1 MSKWGDGEKFKK
13 VSGNQKNIGGM
24 IMRKMTRYGLVLF
37 CVLAVLIGLSAG
49 LQGQEVAAAEK
60 FKVGFIYV
68 GPPGDAGW
76 TYAHDQGRKYLE
88 KHLPNV
94 QTMYVE
100 SVPEG
105 ADAERVLT
113 DLAEKG
119 CKVIFGTSFGYMDSM
134 VKVAARYPN
143 VVFMHCSGYKTAK
156 NLGTY
161 MDRDYEGRYLGGIAA
176 AKYMKGDLVGYVAA
190 FPIPEVIRCINAFT
204 LGAQS
209 VNPKIRVKVVWTN
222 TWYDPAAEKAAAISL
237 INAGAGLITM
247 NQDTPAAM
255 QAAEEKGLYGVANDS
270 DMRAMA
276 PKAVLTGQIAVWGP
290 YYVKVVKA
298 VMNKTWK
305 SSQYWG
311 GLKDGIV
318 DISPYGSMVTV
329 DVKKLVEQKRKVLL
343 KDDWAVFAGPL
354 KDQSGTI
361 RVKAG
366 QKMTDAEMLS
376 FDWFVQGIEGTIP
389 K

>member
-1 MSKWGDGEKFKK
+1 
-13 VSGNQKNIGGM
+13 
-24 IMRKMTRYGLVLF
+24 MRKMTRYGLVLCGVLLALVCFNAAF
-37 CVLAVLIGLSAG
+37 CGPNA
-49 LQGQEVAAAEK
+49 AAAEK
-60 FKVGFIYV
+60 FKVGFIYN

-88 KHLPNV
+88 KKLPGV
-94 QTMYVE
+94 QTLYVE

-105 ADAERVLT
+105 ADAERVLS

-119 CKVIFGTSFGYMDSM
+119 CKVIFGTSFGFMDPM
-134 VKVAARYPN
+134 VKVASRYPN

-161 MDRDYEGRYLGGIAA
+161 MDRDYEGRYLGGVTA
-176 AKYMKGDLVGYVAA
+176 AKYVKGDTVGYVAA
-190 FPIPEVIRCINAFT
+190 YPIPEVIRCINAFT

-209 VNPKIRVKVVWTN
+209 VNPKIKVKVVWSN
-222 TWYDPAAEKAAAISL
+222 TWYDPATEKAAALSL

-247 NQDTPAAM
+247 NQDTPAAI
-255 QAAEEKGLYGVANDS
+255 QAAEEKGLYAVGNCS

-276 PKAVLTGQIAVWGP
+276 PKSFLTGQIAIWGP

-298 VMNKTWK
+298 VINKTWK
-305 SSQYWG
+305 SEQYWG
-311 GLKDGIV
+311 GLKDGLV
-318 DISPYGSMVTV
+318 DISPYGSMVTA
-329 DVKKLVEQKRKVLL
+329 DVKKLVAQKRKIIA
-343 KDDWAVFAGPL
+343 KDDWAVFAGPI
-354 KDQSGTI
+354 KDQNGVV
-361 RVKAG
+361 RVNAG
-366 QKMTDAEMLS
+366 QKMNDAELLS

>member
-1 MSKWGDGEKFKK
+1 MKKFSKL
-13 VSGNQKNIGGM
+13 SM
-24 IMRKMTRYGLVLF
+24 L
-37 CVLAVLIGLSAG
+37 LIGALLLAMTVSFG
-49 LQGQEVAAAEK
+49 YAANSK

-88 KHLPNV
+88 KNLPGV
-94 QTMYVE
+94 ETLYVE

-119 CKVIFGTSFGYMDSM
+119 CKVIFTTSFGYMDPTI
-134 VKVAARYPN
+134 KVAAKYPD

-156 NLGTY
+156 NVGTY
-161 MDRDYEGRYLGGIAA
+161 MDRDYEGRYLGGIAG
-176 AKYMKGDLVGYVAA
+176 AKYVKNNLVGYVAA
-190 FPIPEVIRCINAFT
+190 YPIPEVIRCINAFT

-209 VNPKIRVKVVWTN
+209 INPQIKVKVVWTN

-255 QAAEEKGLYGVANDS
+255 QAAEERGLYAVSNDS
-270 DMRAMA
+270 DMRAFA
-276 PKAVLTGQIAVWGP
+276 PKAILTGQIADWGP
-290 YYVKVVKA
+290 YYVKVVKSA
-298 VMNKTWK
+298 MDKKWK

-311 GLKDGIV
+311 GLRDGIV
-318 DISPYGSMVTV
+318 GLSPYGSMVTA
-329 DVKKLVEQKRKVLL
+329 DVKKLIEDKKRILM
-343 KDDWAVFAGPL
+343 KDDYAVFVGPI
-354 KDQSGTI
+354 KDQSGNI
-361 RVKAG
+361 KIKAS
-366 QKMTDAEMLS
+366 QKMTDEEMLS
-376 FDWFVQGIEGTIP
+376 FDWFVQGVEGTIP